1 MPTRTQIPLCL
12 TPISRILLVP
22 VCSTDSVCGNTA
34 GPRLVSRPLALL
46 RVVADKRDRHIVLV
60 EDRNPALQLRDDGV
74 VPMKTN
80 LARTPQM
87 LRDVANERAVKV
99 KVAEA
104 KVFPIADKQQRLIV
118 ALVHG

>member
-1 MPTRTQIPLCL
+1 VIP
-12 TPISRILLVP
+12 IGHVNIRLVVYIAP
-22 VCSTDSVCGNTA
+22 MRCTENACGNIVGTE
-34 GPRLVSRPLALL
+34 LVIRPLTLL

-60 EDRNPALQLRDDGV
+60 EDRNPTLQLRDDGV

-87 LRDVANERAVKV
+87 LRDVANELAVKV

-104 KVFPIADKQQRLIV
+104 KVFAIADQQQRLIV

>member
-1 MPTRTQIPLCL
+1 MRCTEN
-12 TPISRILLVP
+12 
-22 VCSTDSVCGNTA
+22 VCGNIVGTE
-34 GPRLVSRPLALL
+34 LVIRPLALL
-46 RVVADKRDRHIVLV
+46 RVVADKRDRYIVLV

-74 VPMKTN
+74 VAMKTN
-80 LARTPQM
+80 LARTPQV